1 MKDQDTRLDLTKNT
15 TGNGEEFL
23 HSTEIHPHADISHI
37 SISLRLKDAI
47 KATDKELIAYAQ
59 RLTHNLS
66 YTESSSAVLEQTNF
80 RHWQFPLYFADDV
93 LLRYTESEF
102 QYLSPLQ
109 KHLEILRAEAE
120 ALLIHHKLN
129 FCQLSDSEY
138 IQNIRRALGI
148 LSMHIEDQIEELL
161 TCSGFQNPHERQID
175 YDNIDQ
181 LINKLDMLKKEFGP
195 TVELIYVLLI
205 LSGIKSDSEFLYYAQ
220 KIDVLLTKL
229 TNLPLVSTQ
238 LKHIQGTDTLEAQ
251 VTFLSVLRSQMTEN
265 FPNRQFDNNNFLLT
279 HLLDQNWGKTKT
291 ISATQDIFAI
301 LDIIFLTYYGFNVY
315 LVITEHNEYFLEIIF
330 PSVSVWWPISNASQM
345 LFVSPPIRHIFD
357 YRFLIA
363 KMFVTIADIHIK
375 IGREI
380 DQALKMYRAAVRLY
394 PEYISFL
401 NRLVRTY
408 ITTGQPHLALSQIKE
423 MSEFYPDSAEIH
435 HLLGSTYCLLRD
447 YDNAIEALE
456 KAVSLKPD
464 FIDAYNNLAN
474 CYYQNGNLTQAQ
486 KIYTRLLTLQPDYY
500 EGVLGLGNVY
510 FQLKQYG
517 QALLYFERAL
527 KISLQHKEKSSDK
540 ESQHLRAL
548 YNLAQTYYELGEIET
563 SIKTYKELLK
573 LSPDHPSAWYNLGI
587 IYRNKGDVKQAIKCI
602 TRAIQINPNL
612 MR

>member
-1 MKDQDTRLDLTKNT
+1 MKNHDTRLDLTKNT
-15 TGNGEEFL
+15 KENGEEFL
-23 HSTEIHPHADISHI
+23 HSTEIRSHADISHI

-47 KATDKELIAYAQ
+47 KATDKELLAYAQ
-59 RLTHNLS
+59 RITHNLS
-66 YTESSSAVLEQTNF
+66 YPESSSSVLEQTNF

-102 QYLSPLQ
+102 KYLSPLQ

-129 FCQLSDSEY
+129 FCQLSDWEY

-148 LSMHIEDQIEELL
+148 LSMHIKDQTEELL
-161 TCSGFQNPHERQID
+161 TCPGFQNLHERQID

-181 LINKLDMLKKEFGP
+181 LINKLDMLKKELGP
-195 TVELIYVLLI
+195 TVELIYAMLI
-205 LSGIKSDSEFLYYAQ
+205 LSGIKSNSEFLYYAQ

-229 TNLPLVSTQ
+229 AKLPLVSTQ
-238 LKHIQGTDTLEAQ
+238 LKHAQGTDSLDAQ
-251 VTFLSVLRSQMTEN
+251 LTFLSVLRSQMTEN
-265 FPNRQFDNNNFLLT
+265 FPIRQFDDNNFLFT
-279 HLLDQNWGKTKT
+279 HLLNQNWEKTKT

-315 LVITEHNEYFLEIIF
+315 LVITEHNEYFLEVIF
-330 PSVSVWWPISNASQM
+330 PSVSVWWPISNTPQM
-345 LFVSPPIRHIFD
+345 LFVSPPVRHIFD

-363 KMFVTIADIHIK
+363 KMFVTIADIYIK

-408 ITTGQPHLALSQIKE
+408 ITTGQPHLVLSQIKE
-423 MSEFYPDSAEIH
+423 MSELYPDSAEIH
-435 HLLGSTYCLLRD
+435 HLLGSTYCLLKD
-447 YDNAIEALE
+447 YDKAIDALE

-474 CYYQNGNLTQAQ
+474 CYYQNGNLIQAQ

-527 KISLQHKEKSSDK
+527 KISHQHKGESQDK
-540 ESQHLRAL
+540 ESQNLRAL

-563 SIKTYKELLK
+563 SIKTYKELLR
-573 LSPDHPSAWYNLGI
+573 LNPDHPSAWYNLGI